1 MFCYHCQEAKKNK
14 ACDTT
19 GICGKKAPLSSLQDL
34 LVYSLK
40 GLSFYVVKAQDSTI
54 DLTRCNQ
61 FSARALYATVTNVNF
76 DSAEFVGLIT
86 ESVQRRNA
94 LAKQLPAIESVP
106 EEALW
111 QYNTIDEK
119 EFIKKGESVGVPSLA
134 NDNDA
139 YHGLRESLVYAV
151 KGLASIV
158 YHALMLGKE
167 ESKFYAF
174 IHQVL
179 SFSLN
184 EHSIDEALALNLE
197 CGKLGLEAMTLL
209 NQANIKRFGEP
220 IPTQV
225 HTDVWDKAGI
235 LISGSSLQDI
245 QEVLE
250 QTVDTGIDIYT
261 HGEALI
267 AHAYPAFKRFFN
279 LAGHYGG
286 AWQDQKNQFAKFNG
300 ALLVTSNSLQQAKK
314 TYLEKLFTT
323 GMVGWDAIPHI
334 ANQKPNAVKN
344 FTPLIEQAKQN
355 SAPTLLTEYT
365 LPTGYG
371 LQSLNALMD
380 NIMSGLQAE
389 SIRRI
394 IMIAGCDG
402 RHKERRYYTQLV
414 EKLPEDC
421 LILTCGETKYRFNHL
436 ELGDINGIPRLLDVG
451 QSNDFS
457 VILQFLKNLQQR
469 LGLNDLNDLPVS
481 FNIAW
486 YEQQTI
492 IMFLSLLA
500 LGIKNVRL
508 GPTLPPFFNEEI
520 LAMLDKKFALK
531 GIGVVEEDIEA
542 MLEGE

>member
-14 ACDTT
+14 ACDTA

-34 LVYSLK
+34 LVYTLK
-40 GLSFYVVKAQDSTI
+40 GLAFYAVKAQESQL

-61 FSARALYATVTNVNF
+61 FSVRALYATVTNVNF

-106 EEALW
+106 EEASW
-111 QYNTIDEK
+111 QYDTIDEK
-119 EFIKKGESVGVPSLA
+119 EFIKKGESVSVPSLA
-134 NDNDA
+134 NDEEA

-151 KGLASIV
+151 KGLASITH
-158 YHALMLGKE
+158 HALMLGE
-167 ESKFYAF
+167 EETKFYAF
-174 IHQVL
+174 IHQAL
-179 SFSLN
+179 HFSLN
-184 EHSIDEALALNLE
+184 EHSLEEALALNLE

-209 NQANIKRFGEP
+209 NHANTNRFGEP
-220 IPTQV
+220 IPTHV

-235 LISGSSLQDI
+235 LISGSNLQDL
-245 QEVLE
+245 QAVLE
-250 QTVDTGIDIYT
+250 QTVDTGIDVYT

-314 TYLEKLFTT
+314 TYIEKLFTT

-334 ANQKPNAVKN
+334 ANQTSNSEKN

-355 SAPTLLTEYT
+355 TAPTLLTNNIIT
-365 LPTGYG
+365 TGYG
-371 LQSLNALMD
+371 LQSLLALTDDITNA
-380 NIMSGLQAE
+380 IETKKIA
-389 SIRRI
+389 RI
-394 IMIAGCDG
+394 IVIAGCDG
-402 RHKERRYYTQLV
+402 RHKERRYYTELA
-414 EKLPEDC
+414 EKLPKDC
-421 LILTCGETKYRFNHL
+421 LILTCGETKYRFNTL
-436 ELGDINGIPRLLDVG
+436 EFSDINGIPRLLDAG
-451 QSNDFS
+451 QSSDFY
-457 VILQFLKNLQQR
+457 VITQFLHALQKS
-469 LGLNDLNDLPVS
+469 LKIESLNALPVS

-520 LAMLDKKFALK
+520 LAMLDEKFSLK
-531 GIGVVEEDIEA
+531 GIGTVEDDIEA
-542 MLEGE
+542 MLKGK

>member
-19 GICGKKAPLSSLQDL
+19 GICGKKAPLSSLHDL
-34 LVYSLK
+34 LIYTLK
-40 GLSFYVVKAQDSTI
+40 GLSFYVVKAQDLEI
-54 DLTRCNQ
+54 DLSRYHQ

-94 LAKQLPAIESVP
+94 IAKQLPPIESLP

-111 QYNTIDEK
+111 QYDIIDEK
-119 EFIKKGESVGVPSLA
+119 AFIKKGESVSVPSLA
-134 NDNDA
+134 HDNEG
-139 YHGLRESLVYAV
+139 YHGLRSSLVYAV

-158 YHALMLGKE
+158 YHAFILGYEKDR
-167 ESKFYAF
+167 FYTF
-174 IHQVL
+174 IHHVL
-179 SFSLN
+179 HFSLN

-197 CGKLGLEAMTLL
+197 CGKLGVEAMALL
-209 NQANIKRFGEP
+209 NNANIKCFGEP
-220 IPTQV
+220 VPTQV

-235 LISGSSLQDI
+235 LISGSNLQDI
-245 QEVLE
+245 QAVLE
-250 QTVDTGIDIYT
+250 QTADTDIDVYT

-286 AWQDQKNQFAKFNG
+286 AWQNQKNQFAKFNG

-334 ANQKPNAVKN
+334 ANQKTNAVKN
-344 FTPLIEQAKQN
+344 FTPLIEQAQQN

-380 NIMSGLQAE
+380 DIIGAIQAKNIS
-389 SIRRI
+389 RI
-394 IMIAGCDG
+394 IVIAGCDG
-402 RHKERRYYTQLV
+402 RHKERRYYTELV

-457 VILQFLKNLQQR
+457 VILQFLENLQQR

-481 FNIAW
+481 FTIAW

-508 GPTLPPFFNEEI
+508 GPTLPPFFNEEVLNI
-520 LAMLDKKFALK
+520 LNQKYALK
-531 GIGVVEEDIEA
+531 GIGVVEDDIEA